1 VSQPET
7 YDYIIVGAGSA
18 GATVASRLSEDPEVS
33 VLLLE
38 AGPDHNHWSVW
49 APMGTLWNL
58 LSKTR
63 NWAFKTVP
71 QPGLNGR
78 QGYQPRG
85 KCLGGSSSANAMIYI
100 RGNAYDYDRWA
111 ELGADGWDYKSVLP
125 FFKKSEHRE
134 AGANDY
140 HGEGGPLNVAPV
152 RSPSQINDIFLEA
165 GDQLQLPRT
174 DDFNG
179 ETQDG
184 LGMYEVTQ
192 KNGERWNTARAFL
205 DPHLDRPNL
214 TIITEAMT
222 EKVII
227 EDDRA
232 TGVRYRKGK
241 GASTTVTARREVIL
255 SGGAFGSPHLLLL
268 SGVGAKDKLAPHG
281 IEQTVNL
288 PGVGENLQDHIDIV
302 YGYKSSLKDLMHV
315 SLGGGLRL
323 FKAIREYRK
332 SRTGMVTTNFAESGG
347 FLYTDTSEPAP
358 DVQLHMVRAIVD
370 DHGRKMGL
378 GGGFSA
384 HVCVLRPHSRGTVSL
399 NSADPKEAP
408 AIDPR
413 FLSDER
419 DLQTLLRGGRL
430 LQRILRA
437 PAFASV
443 RGKPLYATEED
454 DEATL
459 IEDIRNRAD
468 TVYHPVGTCKI
479 GADNDPMAVV
489 DPRLRVRGVKALRVI
504 DASVMPTVVSGNT
517 NAPSIMIGEKGADM
531 IKQDWADV
539 SATLQAAE

>member
-1 VSQPET
+1 MSQPET

-111 ELGADGWDYKSVLP
+111 ELGADGWDYNSVLP